1 MPMPS
6 LSGSLKELYRWNNS
20 NVFKMTYMGVPALE
34 DGGWSAVEVRA
45 ILPAT
50 ICEDF
55 VNINLTKNEG
65 EAGFAHVL
73 VYK

>member
-1 MPMPS
+1 
-6 LSGSLKELYRWNNS
+6 
-20 NVFKMTYMGVPALE
+20 MTYMGVPAFE
-34 DGGWSAVEVRA
+34 DRGWSAVEVRA

-50 ICEDF
+50 ICKDF